1 MMNRSYYLYLILG
14 ALGVYGIT
22 SLIRKKKIN
31 DAIAN
36 ITTDSEGSSGQAEAG
51 FDASQVAKALFLTM
65 SGFGTDEDKFYE
77 IGNSLS
83 DTQREAVKVAY
94 ANKYGETLRDA
105 IEGDFSFGAED
116 KALALFGYSN

>member
-1 MMNRSYYLYLILG
+1 MNRSYYLYLILG

-36 ITTDSEGSSGQAEAG
+36 ISTDSDGNSGQAEAG
-51 FDASQVAKALFLTM
+51 FDASKVARALWLTM
-65 SGFGTDEDKFYE
+65 SGFGTQDDKFFE

-83 DTQREAVKVAY
+83 DAQRDAVKVAY
-94 ANKYGETLRDA
+94 ANKYGETLKES

-116 KALALFGYSN
+116 RALALFGYNS